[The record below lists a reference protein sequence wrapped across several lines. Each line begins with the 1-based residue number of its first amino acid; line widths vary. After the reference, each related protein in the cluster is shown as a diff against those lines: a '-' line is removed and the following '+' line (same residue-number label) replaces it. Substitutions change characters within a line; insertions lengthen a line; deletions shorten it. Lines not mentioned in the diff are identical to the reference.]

1 MSGSSIAKLITIA
14 LLTPMWWGL
23 LLLMFAAIADA
34 FPRSRPQVFRF
45 FARLGGVTS
54 AAESADARRPH
65 AA

>member
-1 MSGSSIAKLITIA
+1 MSGSMVAKLIRIA

-23 LLLMFAAIADA
+23 VLLMFAAVADA

-54 AAESADARRPH
+54 AAKTADRRWPH